1 MNRLASTL
9 GTELGGWNWRLIS
22 YPATIDGNHGGAA
35 LALLACP
42 TLHHLKMDSQ
52 NVGTC
57 KTNQQ

>member
-42 TLHHLKMDSQ
+42 TLHHLKMDS
-52 NVGTC
+52 
-57 KTNQQ
+57 